1 MQAMQAMQ
9 ARRGRFPGVE
19 EEHVRSII
27 LFSGAKGL
35 VALCCSSAKPDTYH
49 RTWSAAQH
57 WETTELTLGA
67 IKRTMRDLMTCL
79 SCRPPDGNGKGK
91 GKEKAAGGGR
101 AALLDSQG

>member
-1 MQAMQAMQ
+1 MPCWLWMTSSSFCRVARRPTCEQAKQAKQAMQAMQAMQ

-49 RTWSAAQH
+49 RT
-57 WETTELTLGA
+57 
-67 IKRTMRDLMTCL
+67 
-79 SCRPPDGNGKGK
+79 
-91 GKEKAAGGGR
+91 
-101 AALLDSQG
+101 